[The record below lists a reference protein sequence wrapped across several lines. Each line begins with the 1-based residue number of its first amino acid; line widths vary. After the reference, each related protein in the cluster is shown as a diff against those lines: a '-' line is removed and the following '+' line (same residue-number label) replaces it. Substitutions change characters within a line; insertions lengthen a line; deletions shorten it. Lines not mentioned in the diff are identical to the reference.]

1 MNTTSQNVIPIELT
15 RTFSSASDLQN
26 DGEDWSDYLG
36 SAKGR
41 LTWKD
46 LRDKPL
52 AVVLGQAGIGKTV
65 EFELEVQ
72 RLRSAG
78 KAAFFVA
85 LNQLVDSESWE
96 RALAGSYSSYEQWKA
111 SNETAYF
118 FLDAVDEARIK
129 GQADFVQALSVVPWV
144 LRGCMSRVRFV
155 ISSRPTDWS
164 IDGVSAAVDKY
175 LGKPI
180 AAALSVLNE
189 TPASAIGTIGTTV
202 NVVRLPAAKGIEPL
216 VASLEPLSISEAKRL
231 AEAFDV
237 QEAKAF
243 WDTVSDGSYAFM
255 ATRPLDLGWMVRLW
269 NEKRSLGTYRELIEF
284 NIKNRLTEVNPSY
297 LAAGAVLSQDQLRK
311 GSEEL
316 AAAAELSGRAYIAT
330 ENAPTVRADE
340 VAPSSVLSGWKPN
353 EVARLFSAAVFD
365 EATFGRV
372 RFHHRTTR
380 AYLAACWVNRQ
391 LVIGVPFHRVL
402 TLFAAS
408 PFGTAVLIPSRRW
421 ALCWLAAIN
430 VEVREWLTRHFPE
443 MLLFDG
449 DPEAWDSLSADRAF
463 MAYVQRLKSGL
474 RTDWYNDQSEFRRV
488 GRTLSPGLV
497 AGLLA
502 TPELP
507 VRVTTALLLIAK
519 HGRLTD
525 CAEAVFDI
533 YKNAAASERERRHAL
548 EVLETIATPEQRKV
562 IKADLISG
570 HLTSNGLIAE
580 ALPAT
585 DWQGLS
591 VAQLVAI
598 FMATKPEE
606 GYGGGPMA
614 QTFKEDLLP
623 LSTATSADMLLRAVL
638 EALPRP
644 DAGKRFKRFSD
655 SDSDRPERAWLLDVL
670 PDCFERLLALLP
682 RTHSNYPDSCMEAAE
697 RLEALRDSGFTDREE
712 FRRIHALVAE
722 HPGLRWQIALEI
734 ARSENITHST
744 SRLTWG
750 MNCLVNF
757 EAADISEL
765 IVRANDIVDNQD
777 VQNIWFTVGME
788 VAFRGLRGRA
798 RTHALAAL
806 AAGSDSEARKIRIAT
821 QCASSVNGLKQRRK
835 WKTEEAVRRRE
846 QRAQHEANRA
856 QLLGDVEHIRDASH
870 RGSLH
875 WLIHYSY
882 EQAGRKTFT
891 RVDYK
896 VIARDFDQ
904 SVASALASGL
914 KVVWATADA
923 PNPADYKDGA
933 LPWVALT
940 ALAGLHTLLDEGL
953 EIASLPDADAGRAAK
968 LAVWELNGPPSWFEP
983 LAKAHGPVVSEALRP
998 WIESE
1003 AQLTTDAHHLR
1014 GGLELA
1020 LRCSTEI
1027 RAALLAPLVPML
1039 TDGRIGRP
1047 ETLKEVV
1054 KALRAGGLIAA
1065 DVLSDLCRARVVT
1078 SISPEGLVGETYWLH
1093 TWLEEDPASV
1103 WGWFEQ
1109 HVASSP
1115 AVAGELVK
1123 AFAKMAQDCKWVKQ
1137 PTDAASIDVLLRLH
1151 SLLTQFQPSP
1161 GAPVDPEDAGTFD
1174 HVVTELRSRIP
1185 NVLVQSRGAAAHRA
1199 LVQLMEDEDDP
1210 NSKQWLA
1217 AQVAEHAALE
1227 VSESSQVEPR
1237 DLRDIGS
1244 PFAAAPKNEAQLFV
1258 QVMARLE
1265 EVRKGT
1271 EEGPFSDRALFS
1283 PRMPEEHLQ
1292 SWLAARFSETKN
1304 RRFTVTREEQ
1314 VDDDKEPDIQLGCPQ
1329 GKVCVEIKPLYKDCG
1344 YSANS
1349 LTETLRVQIVKQYL
1363 KGFNSNHGILVLFRL
1378 DDKTWKIPGVKTNQ
1392 PFSALVEYLQS
1403 QADIIKNESPDV
1415 VALQIVGINC
1425 VI

>member
-1 MNTTSQNVIPIELT
+1 M
-15 RTFSSASDLQN
+15 RD
-26 DGEDWSDYLG
+26 DGEDWSNYLG

-52 AVVLGQAGIGKTV
+52 TVVLGQAGIGKTV

-85 LNQLVDSESWE
+85 LNQLVNPQSWS
-96 RALAGSYSSYEQWKA
+96 RALAESYDGYEQWKV
-111 SNETAYF
+111 SKETAYF
-118 FLDAVDEARIK
+118 FLDAVDEARLK
-129 GQADFVQALSVVPWV
+129 GQADFEQALSEV
-144 LRGCMSRVRFV
+144 LLALGKCMSRVRFV

-164 IDGVSAAVDKY
+164 IHGVSAAVDKY

-180 AAALSVLNE
+180 ATALSVLNE
-189 TPASAIGTIGTTV
+189 APASAIGKSGTTV
-202 NVVRLPAAKGIEPL
+202 NVVRLPAADAIEPL

-284 NIKNRLTEVNPSY
+284 NIENRLTEVNPSY
-297 LAAGAVLSQDQLRK
+297 LAAGAVLSQDQLRM

-330 ENAPTVRADE
+330 EYAPTVRADE

-353 EVARLFSAAVFD
+353 EVARLLSVAVFD

-430 VEVREWLTRHFPE
+430 VEAREWLTRHFPE

-507 VRVTTALLLIAK
+507 VRVTTALLPIAK

-525 CAEAVFDI
+525 CAEVVFSI
-533 YKNAAASERERRHAL
+533 YKNIAASQRERRYAL
-548 EVLETIATPEQRKV
+548 EVLETIATPEQRV
-562 IKADLISG
+562 AIKGDLVSG
-570 HLTSNGLIAE
+570 LLTSNALIAS
-580 ALPAT
+580 ALPTT

-591 VAQLVAI
+591 IAQLVAI
-598 FMATKPEE
+598 FMQTTSEE
-606 GYGGGPMA
+606 RYGGGSMA
-614 QTFKEDLLP
+614 QTLKEDLLP
-623 LSTATSADMLLRAVL
+623 VATATSAEMLLRAVL
-638 EALPRP
+638 EALPKP
-644 DAGKRFKRFSD
+644 EAEKRFARFSD
-655 SDSDRPERAWLLDVL
+655 SDQPERAWLLDVL
-670 PDCFERLLALLP
+670 PDCFERLLTLLP
-682 RTHSNYPDSCMEAAE
+682 QTHGDYPDCCIEAAE
-697 RLEALRDSGFTDREE
+697 RLEALRDSGFIDREE
-712 FRRIHALVAE
+712 FGRIHILVAE
-722 HPGLRWQIALEI
+722 HSGLRWQIALEI
-734 ARSENITHST
+734 AQSENIIHST

-750 MNCLVNF
+750 TNCLVNF
-757 EAADISEL
+757 EAADMPEL
-765 IVRANDIVDNQD
+765 ILRANDMVAGQD
-777 VQNIWFTVGME
+777 TRNIWFAVGME
-788 VAFRGLRGRA
+788 VAFRGLKGRSRTESLAELVSGPDSTA
-798 RTHALAAL
+798 RQVQVDTQHARWADGVKHRRTWKAEDAL
-806 AAGSDSEARKIRIAT
+806 QK
-821 QCASSVNGLKQRRK
+821 
-835 WKTEEAVRRRE
+835 RE
-846 QRAQHEANRA
+846 RQVQHEAHRA
-856 QLLGDVEHIRDASH
+856 QLVNDVECIRDASH
-870 RGSLH
+870 MGSLH

-882 EQAGRKTFT
+882 EHAGRTTFT
-891 RVDYK
+891 RVNYE
-896 VIARDFDQ
+896 VISRDFGQ
-904 SVASALASGL
+904 AVALALAVGL
-914 KVVWATADA
+914 KVVWAAAEA

-933 LPWVALT
+933 LPWEALT
-940 ALAGLHTLLDEGL
+940 ALAGLHTLLDEGIN
-953 EIASLPDADAGRAAK
+953 IASLTDADAGRAAK
-968 LAVWELNGPPSWFEP
+968 LAVWELNGPPDWFEP

-1014 GGLELA
+1014 GGLEMA
-1020 LRCSTEI
+1020 LRCSTAV
-1027 RAALLAPLVPML
+1027 RTALLAPLVPML
-1039 TDGRIGRP
+1039 KDGRIERP
-1047 ETLKEVV
+1047 ETLKELV

-1078 SISPEGLVGETYWLH
+1078 SISPDGLVGETYWLH
-1093 TWLEEDPASV
+1093 TWLEEDPASA

-1115 AVAGELVK
+1115 AVTGELVK

-1137 PTDAASIDVLLRLH
+1137 PADAASIAVLLRLH
-1151 SLLTQFQPSP
+1151 SLLTQSQPSP
-1161 GAPVDPEDAGTFD
+1161 GAPVDPEDAGTFG

-1199 LVQLMEDEDDP
+1199 LVHLMEAEALP
-1210 NSKQWLA
+1210 NTKQWLA
-1217 AQVAEHAALE
+1217 AQVAAHAARE
-1227 VSESSQVEPR
+1227 ASESSQLEPC
-1237 DLRDIGS
+1237 DLSDIGS
-1244 PFAAAPKNEAQLFV
+1244 PFVAAPKNESQLFV

-1283 PRMPEEHLQ
+1283 PGMPEAHLQ

-1329 GKVCVEIKPLYKDCG
+1329 GKVCVEIKPLDKGRG

-1363 KGFNSNHGILVLFRL
+1363 RGFNSTHGILVLFRL
-1378 DDKTWKIPGVKTNQ
+1378 DDKTWNIPGGKTRQ

>member
-1 MNTTSQNVIPIELT
+1 MQ
-15 RTFSSASDLQN
+15 D

-41 LTWKD
+41 LTWED

-129 GQADFVQALSVVPWV
+129 GQADFVQALSVVPWM
-144 LRGCMSRVRFV
+144 LRECMSRVRFV

-164 IDGVSAAVDKY
+164 IDGVRAAVDKY

-180 AAALSVLNE
+180 AAAPSVLNE
-189 TPASAIGTIGTTV
+189 APASAIGTFGTTV
-202 NVVRLPAAKGIEPL
+202 NVVRLPAADAIEPL

-231 AEAFDV
+231 AEAFGV

-284 NIKNRLTEVNPSY
+284 NIENRLTEVNPSY
-297 LAAGAVLSQDQLRK
+297 LAAGAVLSQDQLRM

-330 ENAPTVRADE
+330 EYAPPVRADE
-340 VAPSSVLSGWKPN
+340 VASSSVLSGWRPN
-353 EVARLFSAAVFD
+353 EVARLLSAAVFD

-402 TLFAAS
+402 PLFAAS

-430 VEVREWLTRHFPE
+430 VEAREWLTRHFPE

-507 VRVTTALLLIAK
+507 VRVTTALLPIAK

-525 CAEAVFDI
+525 CAEVVFSI
-533 YKNAAASERERRHAL
+533 YKNIASSQCERRYAL
-548 EVLETIATPEQRKV
+548 EVLETIATPAQRV
-562 IKADLISG
+562 AIKADLVSG
-570 HLTSNGLIAE
+570 LLTSNALIAS
-580 ALPAT
+580 ALPTT

-591 VAQLVAI
+591 IAQLVAI
-598 FMATKPEE
+598 FMRTTSEE
-606 GYGGGPMA
+606 HYGGGSMA
-614 QTFKEDLLP
+614 QTLKEDLLP
-623 LSTATSADMLLRAVL
+623 VATATSAEMLLRAVL

-644 DAGKRFKRFSD
+644 EARKRFARFSD
-655 SDSDRPERAWLLDVL
+655 SDQPERAWLLDVL
-670 PDCFERLLALLP
+670 PDCFERLLTLLP
-682 RTHSNYPDSCMEAAE
+682 RTDGDYPDSCIEAAE
-697 RLEALRDSGFTDREE
+697 RLEALRDSGFIDREE
-712 FRRIHALVAE
+712 FGRIHILVAE
-722 HPGLRWQIALEI
+722 HSRLRWQIALEI
-734 ARSENITHST
+734 ALSENILHST

-750 MNCLVNF
+750 RNCLVNF
-757 EAADISEL
+757 EAADIPEL
-765 IVRANDIVDNQD
+765 ILRANDTAVSQD
-777 VQNIWFTVGME
+777 VRNIWFTVGME
-788 VAFRGLRGRA
+788 VTFRGLRGHTRSG
-798 RTHALAAL
+798 ALAAL
-806 AAGSDSEARKIRIAT
+806 AADHDCEARKTRIAT
-821 QCASSVNGLKQRRK
+821 QRANLVNGAKQRRE
-835 WKTEEAVRRRE
+835 WRAGEAVRKRE
-846 QRAQHEANRA
+846 QQIQHEVSRT
-856 QLLGDVEHIRDASH
+856 QLLGDAGHLRDASH
-870 RGSLH
+870 KGSLH

-882 EQAGRKTFT
+882 ERAGHKSFT
-891 RVDYK
+891 HVDYEL
-896 VIARDFDQ
+896 ISRDFGQ
-904 SVASALASGL
+904 TVADALASGL
-914 KVVWATADA
+914 KVVWADA
-923 PNPADYKDGA
+923 EIPNPADYKDGA
-933 LPWVALT
+933 VPWEALT
-940 ALAGLHTLLDEGL
+940 ALAGLHTLLDEGVN
-953 EIASLPDADAGRAAK
+953 IASLTDADASRAAK
-968 LAVWELNGPPSWFEP
+968 LAVWELNGPPSWFDP

-1003 AQLTTDAHHLR
+1003 AELTTDAHHLR
-1014 GGLELA
+1014 GGLEMA
-1020 LRCSTEI
+1020 LRCSTAV
-1027 RAALLAPLVPML
+1027 RAALLVPLVPML
-1039 TDGRIGRP
+1039 TDGRIGCP
-1047 ETLKEVV
+1047 ETFKELV

-1065 DVLSDLCRARVVT
+1065 HVLSELCRSRVVT
-1078 SISPEGLVGETYWLH
+1078 SISPEGLLGETYWLH
-1093 TWLEEDPASV
+1093 TWLEEDPASA

-1137 PTDAASIDVLLRLH
+1137 PADAASIDVLLRLH
-1151 SLLTQFQPSP
+1151 SLLTQSQPSP
-1161 GAPVDPEDAGTFD
+1161 GAPVDPEDAGTFG

-1199 LVQLMEDEDDP
+1199 LVHLMEAEAAP
-1210 NSKQWLA
+1210 NTKQWLA
-1217 AQVAEHAALE
+1217 AQVAEHAARE
-1227 VSESSQVEPR
+1227 ASESSQVEPC
-1237 DLRDIGS
+1237 DLSDIGS
-1244 PFAAAPKNEAQLFV
+1244 PFVAAPKNEAQLFV

-1271 EEGPFSDRALFS
+1271 EEGPFSDRALFR
-1283 PRMPEEHLQ
+1283 PGMPEAHLQ

-1314 VDDDKEPDIQLGCPQ
+1314 VDNDKEPDIQLGCPQ
-1329 GKVCVEIKPLYKDCG
+1329 GKVCVEVKPLDKGRG
-1344 YSANS
+1344 YSAKS

-1363 KGFNSNHGILVLFRL
+1363 RGFNSNHGILVLFKL
-1378 DDKTWKIPGVKTNQ
+1378 DYKTWTIPGGKTKQ

-1415 VALQIVGINC
+1415 IALQIVGINC

>member
-1 MNTTSQNVIPIELT
+1 M
-15 RTFSSASDLQN
+15 
-26 DGEDWSDYLG
+26 
-36 SAKGR
+36 
-41 LTWKD
+41 
-46 LRDKPL
+46 
-52 AVVLGQAGIGKTV
+52 VLGQAGIGKTV

-72 RLRSAG
+72 RLRNAG
-78 KAAFFVA
+78 KPAFFVA
-85 LNQLVDSESWE
+85 LNQLVNSESWE
-96 RALAGSYSSYEQWKA
+96 RALADSYGAYERWKSST
-111 SNETAYF
+111 ETAYF
-118 FLDAVDEARIK
+118 LLDAVDEARLT
-129 GQADFVQALSVVPWV
+129 GQAAFEQAISVVPWV
-144 LRGCMSRVRFV
+144 LRGCMSRARFV

-164 IDGVSAAVDKY
+164 IEGVSAAVEKH
-175 LGKPI
+175 LGRPI
-180 AAALSVLNE
+180 ATAISALKE
-189 TPASAIGTIGTTV
+189 TPTSEIGMRDAAV
-202 NVVRLPAAKGIEPL
+202 NVVRLPAADAIEPL
-216 VASLEPLSISEAKRL
+216 VVSLQPLSLSEAKRL
-231 AEAFDV
+231 AEAFGVLD
-237 QEAKAF
+237 ANAF

-284 NIKNRLTEVNPSY
+284 NIENRLTEVNPSY
-297 LAAGAVLSQDQLRK
+297 RAAGAVLSQDHLRK

-316 AAAAELSGRAYIAT
+316 AAAAELTGRAYIAT
-330 ENAPTVRADE
+330 EYAPTVRADE
-340 VAPSSVLSGWKPN
+340 VAPSSVLSDWKSN
-353 EVARLFSAAVFD
+353 EVARLLSAAIFD

-380 AYLAACWVNRQ
+380 AYLAACWVDRQ

-408 PFGTAVLIPSRRW
+408 PFGTTVLIPSRRW

-430 VEVREWLTRHFPE
+430 VEAREWLTRHFPE

-449 DPEAWDSLSADRAF
+449 DPEAWDSPSADRAF
-463 MAYVQRLKSGL
+463 MAYVQRLKGGL
-474 RTDWYNDQSEFRRV
+474 RTDWYNDESEFRRV
-488 GRTLSPGLV
+488 GRRLSPGLV

-507 VRVTTALLLIAK
+507 AQVTTALLPVVK

-525 CAEAVFDI
+525 CAEAVFGI
-533 YKNAAASERERRHAL
+533 YENTAASQRERRYAL
-548 EVLETIATPEQRKV
+548 EVLATIATPEQRIA

-570 HLTSNGLIAE
+570 HLTSNGLMAS
-580 ALPAT
+580 ALPAI

-598 FMATKPEE
+598 FGVTKSEE
-606 GYGGGPMA
+606 GYGGGPIA
-614 QTFKEDLLP
+614 RALKEDLLP
-623 LSTATSADMLLRAVL
+623 VATTTSADVLLRAVL

-644 DAGKRFKRFSD
+644 EAGKRFARFPD
-655 SDSDRPERAWLLDVL
+655 SDQPERAWLLDVL
-670 PDCFERLLALLP
+670 PDCFERLLTLLP
-682 RTHSNYPDSCMEAAE
+682 RTHSNYPDTCMEAAE
-697 RLEALRDSGFTDREE
+697 RLEALRDTGFTDPEE

-722 HPGLRWQIALEI
+722 HPGLRWQLALEI
-734 ARSENITHST
+734 AQSENITHSI

-757 EAADISEL
+757 EAADMPEL
-765 IVRANDIVDNQD
+765 IVRANDVVISQGVRN
-777 VQNIWFTVGME
+777 VWFTVGME
-788 VAFRGLRGRA
+788 IAFRGLKGRA
-798 RTHALAAL
+798 RTESLAAL
-806 AAGSDSEARKIRIAT
+806 ISGPDSEVRQAQVDTQRTKWAEGAKHRRGWKAKEALRK
-821 QCASSVNGLKQRRK
+821 
-835 WKTEEAVRRRE
+835 RE
-846 QRAQHEANRA
+846 RQVQHEANRA
-856 QLLGDVEHIRDASH
+856 QLLGDVERIRDASH

-882 EQAGRKTFT
+882 ERAGYKSFT
-891 RVDYK
+891 RVDCE
-896 VIARDFDQ
+896 VIARDFGQATAD
-904 SVASALASGL
+904 ALAAGL
-914 KVVWATADA
+914 KVVWATAGT
-923 PNPADYKDGA
+923 PNPADYKDGTV
-933 LPWVALT
+933 PWEALT
-940 ALAGLHTLLDEGL
+940 ALAGLHTLLDEGIN
-953 EIASLPDADAGRAAK
+953 IASLTDADAGRAAK

-1014 GGLELA
+1014 GGLEMA
-1020 LRCSTEI
+1020 LRCSTAV

-1054 KALRAGGLIAA
+1054 KALRADGLIAA
-1065 DVLSDLCRARVVT
+1065 DVLSDLCRARIVA
-1078 SISPEGLVGETYWLH
+1078 SISPRGLVGEMHWLR
-1093 TWLEEDPASV
+1093 TWLEEDAASA
-1103 WGWFEQ
+1103 WGWFED

-1115 AVAGELVK
+1115 SVAGELVK
-1123 AFAKMAQDCKWVKQ
+1123 ALAKMAQDYKWVKL
-1137 PTDAASIDVLLRLH
+1137 PADTASIDVLLRLH
-1151 SLLTQFQPSP
+1151 RLLTQHQPSP
-1161 GAPVDPEDAGTFD
+1161 DAPVNPEDAGTFG
-1174 HVVTELRSRIP
+1174 HVVTELRSSIP
-1185 NVLVQSRGAAAHRA
+1185 NLLVQSRGAAAHRA
-1199 LVQLMEDEDDP
+1199 LIQLMTAEAIP
-1210 NSKQWLA
+1210 STKQWLA
-1217 AQVAEHAALE
+1217 AQVTEHAALDALQ
-1227 VSESSQVEPR
+1227 SSQVEPR

-1244 PFAAAPKNEAQLFV
+1244 PFVTAPKTEAQLFQ

-1271 EEGPFSDRALFS
+1271 EEGPFSDRALFH
-1283 PRMPEEHLQ
+1283 PGMPESHLQ
-1292 SWLAARFSETKN
+1292 SWLAARFWETKN
-1304 RRFTVTREEQ
+1304 LRFTVTREEQ

-1329 GKVCVEIKPLYKDCG
+1329 GKVCVEIKPLDKGRG

-1363 KGFNSNHGILVLFRL
+1363 RGFNSNHGILVLFRL
-1378 DDKTWKIPGVKTNQ
+1378 DDKTWNIPGGKTKQ

>member
-1 MNTTSQNVIPIELT
+1 MQ
-15 RTFSSASDLQN
+15 D

-36 SAKGR
+36 LAKGK

-78 KAAFFVA
+78 KAAFCVA
-85 LNQLVDSESWE
+85 LNQLVNPQSWR
-96 RALAGSYSSYEQWKA
+96 RALAESYDGYEQWKA

-118 FLDAVDEARIK
+118 FLDAVDEARLK
-129 GQADFVQALSVVPWV
+129 GQADFVQALSEV
-144 LRGCMSRVRFV
+144 LLALSKCMSRVRFV

-164 IDGVSAAVDKY
+164 NDGVRAAVDKY

-180 AAALSVLNE
+180 GAALSVLNE
-189 TPASAIGTIGTTV
+189 APASAIGTFGTTV
-202 NVVRLPAAKGIEPL
+202 NVVRLSAANAIEPL

-231 AEAFDV
+231 AEAFGV

-284 NIKNRLTEVNPSY
+284 NIENRLTEVNPSY

-330 ENAPTVRADE
+330 EYAPTVRADE

-353 EVARLFSAAVFD
+353 EVARLLSAAVFD

-507 VRVTTALLLIAK
+507 LRVTTALLPIAK

-525 CAEAVFDI
+525 CAEVVFAI
-533 YKNAAASERERRHAL
+533 YKNIAASQSERRYAL
-548 EVLETIATPEQRKV
+548 EVLETIATPEQRV
-562 IKADLISG
+562 AIKGDLVSG
-570 HLTSNGLIAE
+570 LLTSNALIAS
-580 ALPAT
+580 ALPTT

-591 VAQLVAI
+591 IAQLVAI
-598 FMATKPEE
+598 FMRTTSEE
-606 GYGGGPMA
+606 RYGGGSMA
-614 QTFKEDLLP
+614 QTLKEDLLP
-623 LSTATSADMLLRAVL
+623 VATATSAEMLLCAVL

-644 DAGKRFKRFSD
+644 EARKRFTRFSD
-655 SDSDRPERAWLLDVL
+655 SDQPERAWLLDVL
-670 PDCFERLLALLP
+670 PDCFERLLTLLP
-682 RTHSNYPDSCMEAAE
+682 RTHSGYPDSCIAAAE
-697 RLEALRDSGFTDREE
+697 RLEALRDSGFIDREE
-712 FRRIHALVAE
+712 FRRIHILIAE
-722 HPGLRWQIALEI
+722 HTGLRWQIALEI
-734 ARSENITHST
+734 AQSESIIHST

-757 EAADISEL
+757 EAADIPKL
-765 IVRANDIVDNQD
+765 IVRANDIVASQD
-777 VQNIWFTVGME
+777 VRNIWFTVGME
-788 VAFRGLRGRA
+788 VTFRCLRGRT
-798 RTHALAAL
+798 RTDALAAL
-806 AAGSDSEARKIRIAT
+806 AADHDSEARKTRIAT
-821 QCASSVNGLKQRRK
+821 QRANWVNGAKQRRE
-835 WKTEEAVRRRE
+835 WRAEEVVRKRE
-846 QRAQHEANRA
+846 QQVQHEVNRT
-856 QLLGDVEHIRDASH
+856 QLLGDAGHIRDASH
-870 RGSLH
+870 KGSLH

-882 EQAGRKTFT
+882 ERAGHKSFT
-891 RVDYK
+891 HVDYE
-896 VIARDFDQ
+896 VIARDFGRT
-904 SVASALASGL
+904 VAGALAAGL
-914 KVVWATADA
+914 KVVWAAAET

-933 LPWVALT
+933 VPWEALT
-940 ALAGLHTLLDEGL
+940 ALAGLHTLLDEGIN
-953 EIASLPDADAGRAAK
+953 IASLTDADAGRAAK

-983 LAKAHGPVVSEALRP
+983 LANAHVPVVSEALRP

-1014 GGLELA
+1014 GGLEMA
-1020 LRCSTEI
+1020 LRCSTAV
-1027 RAALLAPLVPML
+1027 RAALLAPLIPML

-1054 KALRAGGLIAA
+1054 KALRADGLIAA
-1065 DVLSDLCRARVVT
+1065 DVLFDLCRARVVA

-1093 TWLEEDPASV
+1093 TWLEEDPASA

-1123 AFAKMAQDCKWVKQ
+1123 AFAKMAQDYRWVK
-1137 PTDAASIDVLLRLH
+1137 PASAASIDVLLRLH
-1151 SLLTQFQPSP
+1151 SLLTQYQPSP
-1161 GAPVDPEDAGTFD
+1161 SAPVDPEDAGMFG
-1174 HVVTELRSRIP
+1174 HIVTELRSRIP

-1199 LVQLMEDEDDP
+1199 LIQLMAAEADS

-1217 AQVAEHAALE
+1217 TQVTEHAALE
-1227 VSESSQVEPR
+1227 VSESSQIEPR

-1244 PFAAAPKNEAQLFV
+1244 PFVAAPKNEAQLFV
-1258 QVMARLE
+1258 QVIARLE

-1271 EEGPFSDRALFS
+1271 EKGPFSDRALFS
-1283 PRMPEEHLQ
+1283 PGMPEAHLQ
-1292 SWLAARFSETKN
+1292 SWLAARFWETQN
-1304 RRFTVTREEQ
+1304 LRFMVTREEQ
-1314 VDDDKEPDIQLGCPQ
+1314 VDDDKKPDIQLGCPQ
-1329 GKVCVEIKPLYKDCG
+1329 GKVCVEIKPLYSRCG

-1349 LTETLRVQIVKQYL
+1349 LVETLRTQIVKQYL
-1363 KGFNSNHGILVLFRL
+1363 RGFNSSHGILVLFRL
-1378 DDKTWKIPGVKTNQ
+1378 DEKAWDIPDGKKRQ
-1392 PFSALVEYLQS
+1392 PFSALVDYLQS
-1403 QADIIKNESPDV
+1403 QADIIKNESTDV
-1415 VALQIVGINC
+1415 VALQIIGINC

>member
-1 MNTTSQNVIPIELT
+1 MNTTSKNVKPIELT
-15 RTFSSASDLQN
+15 RTFSSATIKQD
-26 DGEDWSDYLG
+26 DGEDWSHYFGLT
-36 SAKGR
+36 KGR

-52 AVVLGQAGIGKTV
+52 TVVLGQAGIGKTV

-85 LNQLVDSESWE
+85 LNQLVNTQSWS
-96 RALAGSYSSYEQWKA
+96 RALAESYDGYEQWKA

-118 FLDAVDEARIK
+118 FLDAVDETRLK
-129 GQADFVQALSVVPWV
+129 GQADFVQALSEVR
-144 LRGCMSRVRFV
+144 LALGKCMSRVHFV
-155 ISSRPTDWS
+155 LSSRPTDWS
-164 IDGVSAAVDKY
+164 IDGVRAAVDKY

-180 AAALSVLNE
+180 ATALSALKE
-189 TPASAIGTIGTTV
+189 APASAIGTSGTTV
-202 NVVRLPAAKGIEPL
+202 KVVRLPAANAIEPL
-216 VASLEPLSISEAKRL
+216 VASLESLSISEAKRL

-237 QEAKAF
+237 QEANAF
-243 WDTVSDGSYAFM
+243 WDTVSDGGYAFM

-284 NIKNRLTEVNPSY
+284 NIENRLTEVNQSY
-297 LAAGAVLSQDQLRK
+297 LAAGAVLSQDRLRE

-316 AAAAELSGRAYIAT
+316 AAAAELSGRTYISTAH
-330 ENAPTVRADE
+330 APTVRADE
-340 VAPSSVLSGWKPN
+340 VAPQSVLSGWKPN
-353 EVARLFSAAVFD
+353 EVVRLLSAAVFD

-408 PFGTAVLIPSRRW
+408 PFGTPVLIPSRRW

-430 VEVREWLTRHFPE
+430 VEAREWLTRHFPE

-463 MAYVQRLKSGL
+463 MAYVQQLKSGL

-497 AGLLA
+497 AAQLA

-507 VRVTTALLLIAK
+507 VRVTTALLPIAK

-525 CAEAVFDI
+525 CAEVVFSI
-533 YKNAAASERERRHAL
+533 YKSIAASERERRYAL
-548 EVLETIATPEQRKV
+548 EVLETIATSEQRLA
-562 IKADLISG
+562 IKGDLVSG
-570 HLTSNGLIAE
+570 LLTSNALIAS
-580 ALPAT
+580 ALPTT

-591 VAQLVAI
+591 IAQLVAI
-598 FMATKPEE
+598 FMRTTSEE
-606 GYGGGPMA
+606 RYGGGSMA
-614 QTFKEDLLP
+614 QTLKVDLLP
-623 LSTATSADMLLRAVL
+623 VATATSAEMLLRAVL
-638 EALPRP
+638 EALPKPEAR
-644 DAGKRFKRFSD
+644 KRFARFSD
-655 SDSDRPERAWLLDVL
+655 SDQPERAWLLDVL
-670 PDCFERLLALLP
+670 PDCFERLLTLLP
-682 RTHSNYPDSCMEAAE
+682 QTHGDYPDCCIEAAE
-697 RLEALRDSGFTDREE
+697 RLEALRDTGFIDREE
-712 FRRIHALVAE
+712 FRRIHILVAE
-722 HPGLRWQIALEI
+722 HSGLRWQIALEI
-734 ARSENITHST
+734 AQSENILHST

-757 EAADISEL
+757 EAADIPEL
-765 IVRANDIVDNQD
+765 ILRANDTAASQD
-777 VQNIWFTVGME
+777 VRNIWFTVGME
-788 VAFRGLRGRA
+788 VTFRGLRGRT
-798 RTHALAAL
+798 RSDALAAL
-806 AAGSDSEARKIRIAT
+806 AADHDSEARKTRIAT
-821 QCASSVNGLKQRRK
+821 QRANWVNGAKQRREWRVEK
-835 WKTEEAVRRRE
+835 VVRKRE
-846 QRAQHEANRA
+846 QQVQHEVSKT
-856 QLLGDVEHIRDASH
+856 QLLGDAGHIRDARH
-870 RGSLH
+870 KGSIH
-875 WLIHYSY
+875 WLMHYSY
-882 EQAGRKTFT
+882 VRAGHKSFT
-891 RVDYK
+891 HVDYE
-896 VIARDFDQ
+896 VIARDFGQ
-904 SVASALASGL
+904 VVADALAAGL
-914 KVVWATADA
+914 KQMWFAAEA

-933 LPWVALT
+933 LPWDALT
-940 ALAGLHTLLDEGL
+940 ALAGLHTLLDEGIN
-953 EIASLPDADAGRAAK
+953 IASLTDADASRAAK

-983 LAKAHGPVVSEALRP
+983 LANAHGPVVSEALRQ

-1014 GGLELA
+1014 GGLAMA
-1020 LRCSTEI
+1020 LRCSTAV
-1027 RAALLAPLVPML
+1027 RAALLVPLVTML
-1039 TDGRIGRP
+1039 ADGRVGRP
-1047 ETLKEVV
+1047 ETLKELA
-1054 KALRAGGLIAA
+1054 KALRADGLIAP

-1078 SISPEGLVGETYWLH
+1078 SISPEGLLGETYWLH
-1093 TWLEEDPASV
+1093 TWLEEDPTSA

-1109 HVASSP
+1109 HVASST

-1137 PTDAASIDVLLRLH
+1137 PADAASIDVLLRLH
-1151 SLLTQFQPSP
+1151 HLLTQHQPSP
-1161 GAPVDPEDAGTFD
+1161 EAPVDPEDAGAFG
-1174 HVVTELRSRIP
+1174 HVVTELRSSIQ

-1199 LVQLMEDEDDP
+1199 LTQLMAAEVDP
-1210 NSKQWLA
+1210 NSRQWIA
-1217 AQVAEHAALE
+1217 AQVTEHAALE

-1244 PFAAAPKNEAQLFV
+1244 PFVAAPKNETQLFV

-1283 PRMPEEHLQ
+1283 PRMLEAHLQ

-1314 VDDDKEPDIQLGCPQ
+1314 VDDDKEPDIQLECPQ
-1329 GKVCVEIKPLYKDCG
+1329 GKVCVEIKPLDKGRG

-1349 LTETLRVQIVKQYL
+1349 LTETLRVQIVNQYL
-1363 KGFNSNHGILVLFRL
+1363 KGFNSNHGILVLFKL
-1378 DDKTWKIPGVKTNQ
+1378 DNKTWNIPGGKSKQ

-1403 QADIIKNESPDV
+1403 QANIIKNESPDV

>member
-1 MNTTSQNVIPIELT
+1 MQ
-15 RTFSSASDLQN
+15 D
-26 DGEDWSDYLG
+26 DGEDWSNYLG

-52 AVVLGQAGIGKTV
+52 TVVLGQAGIGKTV

-78 KAAFFVA
+78 TAAFFVA
-85 LNQLVDSESWE
+85 LNQLVNPQSWT
-96 RALAGSYSSYEQWKA
+96 RALAESYDGYEQWKA

-118 FLDAVDEARIK
+118 FLDAVDEARLK
-129 GQADFVQALSVVPWV
+129 GQADFEQALSEVR
-144 LRGCMSRVRFV
+144 LALGKCMSRVRFV
-155 ISSRPTDWS
+155 ISSRPADWS
-164 IDGVSAAVDKY
+164 IQGVRAAVDKY

-180 AAALSVLNE
+180 AAALSVSNE
-189 TPASAIGTIGTTV
+189 APASAIGTFGATV
-202 NVVRLPAAKGIEPL
+202 NVGRLPAANAIEPL

-237 QEAKAF
+237 QEANAF
-243 WDTVSDGSYAFM
+243 WDTVSDGDYAFM

-284 NIKNRLTEVNPSY
+284 NIENRITEVNPSY
-297 LAAGAVLSQDQLRK
+297 LAAGAVLSQDRLRE

-316 AAAAELSGRAYIAT
+316 AAAAELSGRTYIAS
-330 ENAPTVRADE
+330 EYAPTVRTDE
-340 VAPSSVLSGWKPN
+340 VAPPSVLSGWKPN
-353 EVARLFSAAVFD
+353 EVARLLSSAVFD

-408 PFGTAVLIPSRRW
+408 PFGTVVLIPSRRW

-443 MLLFDG
+443 MILFDG
-449 DPEAWDSLSADRAF
+449 DPQAWDSLSADRAF
-463 MAYVQRLKSGL
+463 KAYVQRLKSGL
-474 RTDWYNDQSEFRRV
+474 KTDWYNDESEFRRV
-488 GRTLSPGLV
+488 GRALSPGLV

-502 TPELP
+502 TPAVP
-507 VRVTTALLLIAK
+507 VRLTTALLPIAK

-525 CAEAVFDI
+525 CAEVVFAI
-533 YKNAAASERERRHAL
+533 YKNIAASQRERRYAL
-548 EVLETIATPEQRKV
+548 EVLETIATPEQRV
-562 IKADLISG
+562 AIKGDLVSG
-570 HLTSNGLIAE
+570 LFTSNALIAS
-580 ALPAT
+580 ALPTT

-591 VAQLVAI
+591 IAQMVAI
-598 FMATKPEE
+598 FMQTTSEE
-606 GYGGGPMA
+606 RYGGGSMA
-614 QTFKEDLLP
+614 QTLKEDLLP
-623 LSTATSADMLLRAVL
+623 VAAATSAEMLLRAVL
-638 EALPRP
+638 EALPKP
-644 DAGKRFKRFSD
+644 EAGKRFARFSD
-655 SDSDRPERAWLLDVL
+655 SDQPERAWLLDVL
-670 PDCFERLLALLP
+670 PDCFERLLTLLP
-682 RTHSNYPDSCMEAAE
+682 QTHGDYPDCCIEAAE
-697 RLEALRDSGFTDREE
+697 RLEALRDSGFIDSEE
-712 FRRIHALVAE
+712 FRRIQILVAE
-722 HPGLRWQIALEI
+722 HSRLRWQIALEI
-734 ARSENITHST
+734 ARSESIIHST

-750 MNCLVNF
+750 TNCLVSF
-757 EAADISEL
+757 ETADMPEL
-765 IVRANDIVDNQD
+765 ILRANDTAASQD
-777 VQNIWFTVGME
+777 VRNIWFAVGME
-788 VAFRGLRGRA
+788 VAFRGLKGRS
-798 RTHALAAL
+798 RTESLAAL
-806 AAGSDSEARKIRIAT
+806 ISGPDSEVRQAQVDT
-821 QCASSVNGLKQRRK
+821 QRAKWAEGAKHRRG
-835 WKTEEAVRRRE
+835 WKAEEALRKRE
-846 QRAQHEANRA
+846 RQVQHEANRA
-856 QLLGDVEHIRDASH
+856 QLLGNVERIRDASH
-870 RGSLH
+870 RESLH

-882 EQAGRKTFT
+882 ENAGRTTFT
-891 RVDYK
+891 RVSYE
-896 VIARDFDQ
+896 VISRDFGQ
-904 SVASALASGL
+904 AIAIALAGGL
-914 KVVWATADA
+914 KVVWAAAEA

-933 LPWVALT
+933 LPWEALT
-940 ALAGLHTLLDEGL
+940 ALAGLHTLLDEGIN
-953 EIASLPDADAGRAAK
+953 IASLTDADAGRAAK

-983 LAKAHGPVVSEALRP
+983 LAKAHGPVVSEALWP

-1014 GGLELA
+1014 GGLEMA

-1039 TDGRIGRP
+1039 TDGRVGRP
-1047 ETLKEVV
+1047 ETLKELA
-1054 KALRAGGLIAA
+1054 KALRAVGLITA

-1078 SISPEGLVGETYWLH
+1078 SISPEGLLGEMYWLH
-1093 TWLEEDPASV
+1093 TWLEEDPASA

-1109 HVASSP
+1109 HVASST

-1123 AFAKMAQDCKWVKQ
+1123 EFAKMAQDCKWVKQ
-1137 PTDAASIDVLLRLH
+1137 PADAASIDVLLRLH
-1151 SLLTQFQPSP
+1151 SLLTQYQPSP
-1161 GAPVDPEDAGTFD
+1161 GAPVDPEDSGTFG
-1174 HVVTELRSRIP
+1174 HVVAELRSRIP
-1185 NVLVQSRGAAAHRA
+1185 NVLVRSRGAAAHRA
-1199 LVQLMEDEDDP
+1199 LIQLMAAEVDP
-1210 NSKQWLA
+1210 NSKQWLS
-1217 AQVAEHAALE
+1217 AQVTEHAAIE
-1227 VSESSQVEPR
+1227 ASETSQVEPH

-1244 PFAAAPKNEAQLFV
+1244 PFLAAPKNEAQLFV

-1265 EVRKGT
+1265 ELRKGT

-1283 PRMPEEHLQ
+1283 PGMPEAHLQ

-1329 GKVCVEIKPLYKDCG
+1329 GKVCVEIKPLNKDRG

-1363 KGFNSNHGILVLFRL
+1363 RGFNSNHGILVLFKL
-1378 DDKTWKIPGVKTNQ
+1378 DNKTWNIPGGKTKQ